1 MTLDELRAEARRRAD
16 DTATPP
22 QFTDAD
28 LALHATEGEREACL
42 RGSLILDVDSTLT
55 TFAIAAAQST
65 VTLDALV
72 DRIDAAT
79 FTPSTGGRAQPMDIV
94 GLDHLRDAC
103 DWDTRTCTRPYQIAM
118 VSRSVARLWPTPSV
132 AGTLQLAVYRYPL
145 LALEDADDEPEIG
158 VEHHDG
164 LIDWMLYRMFGTK
177 DSETGDPQR
186 AAQALSDFTE
196 RFGPRPDAD
205 TQRRRRE
212 KRRITTRCI

>member
-42 RGSLILDVDSTLT
+42 RASLLLDDDSTLT
-55 TFAIAAAQST
+55 TFAITAAQQT
-65 VTLDALV
+65 VTLDPLI

-79 FTPSTGGRAQPMDIV
+79 FTASTGGSAQDMTLV
-94 GLDHLRDAC
+94 GIDHLRDQCA
-103 DWDTRTCTRPYQIAM
+103 WQTRIATRPWKLAM
-118 VSRSVARLWPTPSV
+118 TSRHVARLWPTPSV

-145 LALEDADDEPEIG
+145 LALEEGEDEPEIG

-177 DSETGDPQR
+177 DSELGDDRR
-186 AAQALSDFTE
+186 AAQALADFTQ
-196 RFGPRPDAD
+196 RFGERPDAD
-205 TQRRRRE
+205 AQRRHRE
-212 KRRITTRCI
+212 RRRITTRCI